1 MMKIACKL
9 LGSLVILLL
18 FPGLAASDDLT
29 GSDRWLC
36 SAIEATVCDVD
47 GDCNLGAPWLW
58 NIPQFIEVDLTKK
71 KIATTKASSEN
82 RETPILTLERSEG
95 LVFMQGIENG
105 RAFSFVVEEKT
116 GALSAAVARMGI
128 TVSVF
133 GECTTRNAER

>member
-1 MMKIACKL
+1 MKIACKL

-18 FPGLAASDDLT
+18 FPGFVGADDLT
-29 GSDRWLC
+29 GADRWLC

-47 GDCNLGAPWLW
+47 GDCNTGAPWLW
-58 NIPQFIEVDLTKK
+58 DIPQFIEVDLMKK

-82 RETPILTLERSEG
+82 RETPILTLERSDG

-105 RAFSFVVEEKT
+105 RAFSFVVEEKSGT
-116 GALSAAVARMGI
+116 LSAAIARTGI

-133 GECTTRNAER
+133 GACTIRDAER

>member
-1 MMKIACKL
+1 MKIVCKL
-9 LGSLVILLL
+9 LGLLVIFLL
-18 FPGLAASDDLT
+18 FPGFAASDDLR

-47 GDCNLGAPWLW
+47 GDCNIGAPWLW

-71 KIATTKASSEN
+71 KIATTKASPEN
-82 RETPILTLERSEG
+82 RETPILTLERSDG

-105 RAFSFVVEEKT
+105 RAFSFVVEEKSGT
-116 GALSAAVARMGI
+116 LSAAIARTGI

-133 GECTTRNAER
+133 GACTIRDAER

>member
-1 MMKIACKL
+1 MKIAWRL
-9 LGSLVILLL
+9 LESLVILLL
-18 FPGLAASDDLT
+18 LPGFAASDDLT

-36 SAIEATVCDVD
+36 SAIEATVCNFD
-47 GDCNLGAPWLW
+47 GDCNIGAPWLW
-58 NIPQFIEVDLTKK
+58 DIPQFIEVDLTKK

-105 RAFSFVVEEKT
+105 RAFSFVVEERT
-116 GALSAAVARMGI
+116 GTLSAAVARTGI

-133 GECTTRNAER
+133 GACTIRDTER

>member
-1 MMKIACKL
+1 MKIACKL

-18 FPGLAASDDLT
+18 FPGFVGADDLT
-29 GSDRWLC
+29 GADRWLC

-47 GDCNLGAPWLW
+47 GDCNIGAPWLW

-82 RETPILTLERSEG
+82 RETPIRTIERSGG
-95 LVFMQGIENG
+95 LVFIQGIENG
-105 RAFSFVVEEKT
+105 RAFSLVVEEKT
-116 GALSAAVARMGI
+116 GTLSAAVARTGM

-133 GECTTRNAER
+133 GACTTRDAEH